1 MEIVAKSCVCQSAT
15 KKFWVLAFKNIQN
28 VTFPCRND
36 TKFATNLETQ
46 DYEALGFCQP
56 PVMDQYYPIGLRL
69 PGINTTNRR
78 KCNSSSHPYFWRTR
92 KIEDVHCVD
101 GSPLNLLRNFNG
113 DQRCNLASVSPGS
126 LDQIYNA
133 TWVRC
138 NSVQYSICQLE
149 RNASISKFCKNVST
163 TTAATTAATS
173 TTAATNATATT
184 ALSNNSTAIIIGS
197 ILGVFAV
204 LLFSWLLHFFRKR
217 NNAKRNTS
225 GNKNH
230 EEVYYKYVSINFET
244 QIFFY
249 SANLLIAMQQY

>member
-28 VTFPCRND
+28 VIFPCVNN
-36 TKFATNLETQ
+36 TEFATNLETQ

-56 PVMDQYYPIGLRL
+56 PLTDQYYSIGLRL
-69 PGINTTNRR
+69 PANRR

-92 KIEDVHCVD
+92 RIEDVHCVD
-101 GSPLNLLRNFNG
+101 GSPLKLPRNFNG

-133 TWVRC
+133 TWTHC

-149 RNASISKFCKNVST
+149 KNASISNFCKNVST

-173 TTAATNATATT
+173 TTAATIATATT
-184 ALSNNSTAIIIGS
+184 ALSNNTTAIIIGS

-217 NNAKRNTS
+217 NNAKRNAS
-225 GNKNH
+225 DNENH
-230 EEVYYKYVSINFET
+230 EEVYYKYVSINFEP

-249 SANLLIAMQQY
+249 SANLL